1 MNCGDVQS
9 VLPELVESG
18 SNAELQTHLKSCPD
32 CAQLVSELELIAGE
46 ARQLAASEEPPT
58 RLWVKIA
65 AELRAEGII
74 REPEAV
80 STRPVPEFKRRW
92 NAWWLAPVAAA
103 LIAAGAYVVK
113 RPNTGQ
119 VASQTPPAVTPAPQV
134 EVSEP
139 AKAPEKQ
146 TQTAATKPHQEIE
159 PKAPAARVPSTL
171 VDDGQFLSGIAQRS
185 PGMRVTFEG
194 QLRAVN
200 AYIRDAEAYL
210 QQNPDDQDARQQLMD
225 AYEQKAMLYQM
236 ALDHVQ

>member
-1 MNCGDVQS
+1 MTCSDVRS
-9 VLPELVESG
+9 VLPDLMESG
-18 SNAELQTHLKSCPD
+18 QNVEFQAHLESCPN
-32 CAQLVSELELIAGE
+32 CSQLVAELELVAGA
-46 ARQLAASEEPPT
+46 ARDLAASEEPPA
-58 RLWVKIA
+58 RLWVKLA
-65 AELRAEGII
+65 AELRAEGVI

-80 STRPVPEFKRRW
+80 SARPVPEFKRRW

-103 LIAAGAYVVK
+103 LMAAGAYMLK
-113 RPNTGQ
+113 SPAPGP
-119 VASQTPPAVTPAPQV
+119 VATQNPAAVAPAPQMAV
-134 EVSEP
+134 TQP
-139 AKAPEKQ
+139 AKQPEKS
-146 TQTAATKPHQEIE
+146 TQMAVSKPPKTIE
-159 PKAPAARVPSTL
+159 PKAPAVSVPSTL
-171 VDDGQFLSGIAQRS
+171 VEDGQFLSGVAQRS